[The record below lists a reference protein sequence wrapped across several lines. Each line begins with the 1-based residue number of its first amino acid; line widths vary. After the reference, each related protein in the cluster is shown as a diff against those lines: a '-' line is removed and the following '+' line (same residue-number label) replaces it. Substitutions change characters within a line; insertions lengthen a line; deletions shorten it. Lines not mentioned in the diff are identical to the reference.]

1 MINLKTPITNE
12 QILALKAG
20 DTVSITGTIY
30 TARDAAHKKMM
41 ETLDRGEAL
50 PIETNNTIIY
60 YVGPTPAKPGEVIG
74 SAGPTSSYRMDPYAV
89 TLMEKGVKITIGKGP
104 RSDEFKKELINH
116 GGVYLSAIG
125 GAAALISKSIKKADL
140 IAYPE
145 LGPEAIYKL
154 EVENFTAFVT
164 YDSHGGD
171 LLNDGINQFK
181 VIK

>member
-12 QILALKAG
+12 QILSLKAG

-30 TARDAAHKKMM
+30 TARDAAHKKMIDAL
-41 ETLDRGEAL
+41 EKGEEL
-50 PIETNNTIIY
+50 PIETNNTIVY

-104 RSDEFKKELINH
+104 RSDEFKSELIKH

-125 GAAALISKSIKKADL
+125 GAAALISKSIKKADVV
-140 IAYPE
+140 AYPE
-145 LGPEAIYKL
+145 LGAEAIYKL

-164 YDSHGGD
+164 YDSVGND
-171 LLNDGINQFK
+171 LLAEGINKYK
-181 VIK
+181 VNK